1 MGDYTLSSSED
12 YLYREFELGHKEQ
25 CDSDVELIF
34 TETCIGVKIEV
45 YCPIRGERKNITDYN
60 VW

>member
-12 YLYREFELGHKEQ
+12 YLYREFELDHKEQ

-34 TETCIGVKIEV
+34 TET
-45 YCPIRGERKNITDYN
+45 
-60 VW
+60 